1 MRLNY
6 APQPQQTPMQQN
18 PQQPQQPMQPQVQQ
32 QTDEDNEDIGYFSP
46 KTSDKYS
53 TFINMQQVANAALGK
68 NNGTINEKLPDAN
81 PMQPAN
87 KGDRYDV

>member
-6 APQPQQTPMQQN
+6 TPSTI
-18 PQQPQQPMQPQVQQ
+18 QQPQAQQVQQ
-32 QTDEDNEDIGYFSP
+32 PVEQQVQAQDIGYFTP

-53 TFINMQQVANAALGK
+53 TFIGMQQVANAALGK
-68 NNGTINEKLPDAN
+68 NNGTISEKLQDVN
-81 PMQPAN
+81 PLQPAN

>member
-6 APQPQQTPMQQN
+6 APPQQTPMQQN
-18 PQQPQQPMQPQVQQ
+18 QQQQIPPQPQVQQ
-32 QTDEDNEDIGYFSP
+32 PQTDEDIGYFSP

>member
-6 APQPQQTPMQQN
+6 APPQQQNQQQT
-18 PQQPQQPMQPQVQQ
+18 QQQIPSQIPQPQVQQ
-32 QTDEDNEDIGYFSP
+32 PDEDIGYFSP

-81 PMQPAN
+81 PLQPAN

>member
-1 MRLNY
+1 
-6 APQPQQTPMQQN
+6 MQQN
-18 PQQPQQPMQPQVQQ
+18 QQQQPVQQQQQQIPQQPQ
-32 QTDEDNEDIGYFSP
+32 TDEDIGFFSP

-53 TFINMQQVANAALGK
+53 TFISMQQVANAALGK
-68 NNGTINEKLPDAN
+68 NNGTINEKLPDVN

>member
-6 APQPQQTPMQQN
+6 APPMQQPMQQN
-18 PQQPQQPMQPQVQQ
+18 QQPTQQTVQPQQP
-32 QTDEDNEDIGYFSP
+32 DEDIGYFSP

-68 NNGTINEKLPDAN
+68 NGNISEKLQDVN
-81 PMQPAN
+81 PLQPAN

>member
-6 APQPQQTPMQQN
+6 TPSTI
-18 PQQPQQPMQPQVQQ
+18 QQPQAQQVQQ
-32 QTDEDNEDIGYFSP
+32 PKAEEIGYFTP

-53 TFINMQQVANAALGK
+53 TFIGMQQVANAALGK
-68 NNGTINEKLPDAN
+68 NNGTINEKLQDVN
-81 PMQPAN
+81 PLQPAN

>member
-6 APQPQQTPMQQN
+6 APPQQQNQQQT
-18 PQQPQQPMQPQVQQ
+18 QQQIPSQIPQPQVQQ
-32 QTDEDNEDIGYFSP
+32 ADEDIGYFSP

-68 NNGTINEKLPDAN
+68 NNGTINEKLQDVN
-81 PMQPAN
+81 PLQPAN

>member
-6 APQPQQTPMQQN
+6 TPSTI
-18 PQQPQQPMQPQVQQ
+18 QQPQAQVQPQ
-32 QTDEDNEDIGYFSP
+32 TDEDIGYFTP

-53 TFINMQQVANAALGK
+53 TFIGMQQVANAALGK
-68 NNGTINEKLPDAN
+68 NNGTINEKLQDVN
-81 PMQPAN
+81 PLQPAN

>member
-6 APQPQQTPMQQN
+6 APSTIQ
-18 PQQPQQPMQPQVQQ
+18 QQPIQPQVQPQ
-32 QTDEDNEDIGYFSP
+32 AEDIGYFTP

-53 TFINMQQVANAALGK
+53 TFIGMQQVANAALGK
-68 NNGTINEKLPDAN
+68 NNGTINEKLQDIN
-81 PMQPAN
+81 PLQPAN

>member
-6 APQPQQTPMQQN
+6 APPMQQPMQQN
-18 PQQPQQPMQPQVQQ
+18 QQQPVQQ
-32 QTDEDNEDIGYFSP
+32 QQIPPQPDEDNEDIGYFSP

>member
-6 APQPQQTPMQQN
+6 TPSTIQ
-18 PQQPQQPMQPQVQQ
+18 QQPQQVQPQPE
-32 QTDEDNEDIGYFSP
+32 TEEEIGYFTP

-53 TFINMQQVANAALGK
+53 TFIGMQQVANAALGK
-68 NNGTINEKLPDAN
+68 NNGTINEKLQDVN
-81 PMQPAN
+81 PLQPAN

>member
-6 APQPQQTPMQQN
+6 APPMQQPMQQN
-18 PQQPQQPMQPQVQQ
+18 QQQPQQPQQPVQPQ
-32 QTDEDNEDIGYFSP
+32 QTDEDIGYFSP

-68 NNGTINEKLPDAN
+68 NGNISEKLQDVN
-81 PMQPAN
+81 PLQPAN

>member
-6 APQPQQTPMQQN
+6 TPSTIQ
-18 PQQPQQPMQPQVQQ
+18 QPQVQAQ
-32 QTDEDNEDIGYFSP
+32 PQPETEEIGYFSP

-53 TFINMQQVANAALGK
+53 TFIGMQQVANTALGK
-68 NNGTINEKLPDAN
+68 NNGTINEKLQDIN
-81 PMQPAN
+81 PLQPAN

>member
-6 APQPQQTPMQQN
+6 TPSMQQN
-18 PQQPQQPMQPQVQQ
+18 QQPQQIPQQPVQSQVQQ
-32 QTDEDNEDIGYFSP
+32 PDEDIGYFSP

-68 NNGTINEKLPDAN
+68 NGNISEKLQDVN
-81 PMQPAN
+81 PLQPAN

>member
-6 APQPQQTPMQQN
+6 APQQQQTQQ
-18 PQQPQQPMQPQVQQ
+18 PLQPVQPQPQQQP
-32 QTDEDNEDIGYFSP
+32 EDEDIGYFSP

-53 TFINMQQVANAALGK
+53 TFINMQVANAALGK

>member
-6 APQPQQTPMQQN
+6 TPSTIQ
-18 PQQPQQPMQPQVQQ
+18 QQPQQVQQPQPQA
-32 QTDEDNEDIGYFSP
+32 EDIGYFTP

-53 TFINMQQVANAALGK
+53 TFIGMQQVANAALGK
-68 NNGTINEKLPDAN
+68 NNGTINEKLQDVN
-81 PMQPAN
+81 PLQPAN

>member
-6 APQPQQTPMQQN
+6 TPSTIQ
-18 PQQPQQPMQPQVQQ
+18 QQPQQVQPQPE
-32 QTDEDNEDIGYFSP
+32 TEEIGYFTP

-53 TFINMQQVANAALGK
+53 TFIGMQQVANAALGK
-68 NNGTINEKLPDAN
+68 NNGTINEKLQDVN
-81 PMQPAN
+81 PLQPAN

>member
-6 APQPQQTPMQQN
+6 APPMQQPMQQN
-18 PQQPQQPMQPQVQQ
+18 QQQTQPQQPVQPQP
-32 QTDEDNEDIGYFSP
+32 TDEDIGFFSP

-68 NNGTINEKLPDAN
+68 NGNISEKLQDVN

>member
-6 APQPQQTPMQQN
+6 TPSTIQQQPQA
-18 PQQPQQPMQPQVQQ
+18 QPQQPE
-32 QTDEDNEDIGYFSP
+32 TEEIGYFTP

-53 TFINMQQVANAALGK
+53 TFIGMQQVANAALGK
-68 NNGTINEKLPDAN
+68 NNGTINEKLQDIN
-81 PMQPAN
+81 PLQPAN

>member
-6 APQPQQTPMQQN
+6 MPSTIQ
-18 PQQPQQPMQPQVQQ
+18 QQPQQVQQ
-32 QTDEDNEDIGYFSP
+32 SQTDEDIGYFTP

-53 TFINMQQVANAALGK
+53 TFIGMQQVANAALGK
-68 NNGTINEKLPDAN
+68 NNGTINEKLQDVN
-81 PMQPAN
+81 PLQPAN

>member
-6 APQPQQTPMQQN
+6 APPMQQN
-18 PQQPQQPMQPQVQQ
+18 QQQTQQQIPSQISQPQVQQ
-32 QTDEDNEDIGYFSP
+32 PDEDIGYFSP

-68 NNGTINEKLPDAN
+68 NGNISEKLQDVN
-81 PMQPAN
+81 PIQPAN

>member
-6 APQPQQTPMQQN
+6 TPSTI
-18 PQQPQQPMQPQVQQ
+18 QQPQAQQAQQVQQ
-32 QTDEDNEDIGYFSP
+32 PQTDEDIGYFTP

-53 TFINMQQVANAALGK
+53 TFIGMQQVANAALGK
-68 NNGTINEKLPDAN
+68 NNGTINEKLQDVN
-81 PMQPAN
+81 PLQPAN

>member
-6 APQPQQTPMQQN
+6 TPSTIQ
-18 PQQPQQPMQPQVQQ
+18 QQPQQVQQ
-32 QTDEDNEDIGYFSP
+32 PVETQTEDIGYFTP

-53 TFINMQQVANAALGK
+53 TFIGMQQVANAALGK
-68 NNGTINEKLPDAN
+68 NNGTINEKLQDVN
-81 PMQPAN
+81 PLQPAN

>member
-6 APQPQQTPMQQN
+6 APPMQQN
-18 PQQPQQPMQPQVQQ
+18 QQPQQIPQPQVQQ
-32 QTDEDNEDIGYFSP
+32 TDEDIGYFTP

-53 TFINMQQVANAALGK
+53 TFIGMQQVANAALGK
-68 NNGTINEKLPDAN
+68 NNGTINEKLQDVN
-81 PMQPAN
+81 PLQPAN

>member
-6 APQPQQTPMQQN
+6 TPSTIQQQPIQPQQV
-18 PQQPQQPMQPQVQQ
+18 QQPEA
-32 QTDEDNEDIGYFSP
+32 DEEIGYFTP

-53 TFINMQQVANAALGK
+53 TFIGMQQVANAALGK
-68 NNGTINEKLPDAN
+68 NNGTINEKLQDVN
-81 PMQPAN
+81 PLQPAN

>member
-6 APQPQQTPMQQN
+6 APP
-18 PQQPQQPMQPQVQQ
+18 QPQQPVQQQIPQPQVQQ
-32 QTDEDNEDIGYFSP
+32 PDEDIGYFSP

>member
-6 APQPQQTPMQQN
+6 APPMQQPMQQN
-18 PQQPQQPMQPQVQQ
+18 QQQPVQQQQIPPQPQVQQ
-32 QTDEDNEDIGYFSP
+32 PDEDIGYFSP

-68 NNGTINEKLPDAN
+68 NGNINEKLQDVN
-81 PMQPAN
+81 PLQPAN

>member
-6 APQPQQTPMQQN
+6 APPMQQPMQQNQQPQQT
-18 PQQPQQPMQPQVQQ
+18 
-32 QTDEDNEDIGYFSP
+32 DEDIGYFSP

-53 TFINMQQVANAALGK
+53 TFIGMQQVANAALGK
-68 NNGTINEKLPDAN
+68 NNGTINEKLQDVN
-81 PMQPAN
+81 PLQPAN

>member
-6 APQPQQTPMQQN
+6 APPMQQPQQQPMQQN
-18 PQQPQQPMQPQVQQ
+18 QQPQQQ
-32 QTDEDNEDIGYFSP
+32 QTQPADEDIGYFSP

>member
-6 APQPQQTPMQQN
+6 TPSTIQQPIQPQQT
-18 PQQPQQPMQPQVQQ
+18 QQPA
-32 QTDEDNEDIGYFSP
+32 NEDIGYFSP

-53 TFINMQQVANAALGK
+53 TFIGMQQVANAALGK
-68 NNGTINEKLPDAN
+68 NNGTISEKLQDVN
-81 PMQPAN
+81 PLQPAN

>member
-6 APQPQQTPMQQN
+6 TPSTIQQQ
-18 PQQPQQPMQPQVQQ
+18 QVQQ
-32 QTDEDNEDIGYFSP
+32 PDEDNEDIGYFSP

-68 NNGTINEKLPDAN
+68 NGNINEKLQDVN

>member
-6 APQPQQTPMQQN
+6 TPSTIQQQPIQPQQA
-18 PQQPQQPMQPQVQQ
+18 QQP
-32 QTDEDNEDIGYFSP
+32 EAEDIGYFTP

-53 TFINMQQVANAALGK
+53 TFIGMQQVANAALGK
-68 NNGTINEKLPDAN
+68 NNGTINEKLQDVN
-81 PMQPAN
+81 PLQPAN

>member
-6 APQPQQTPMQQN
+6 TPSTIQ
-18 PQQPQQPMQPQVQQ
+18 QQPQQVQQPQ
-32 QTDEDNEDIGYFSP
+32 TDEDIGYFTP

-53 TFINMQQVANAALGK
+53 TFIGMQQVANAALGK
-68 NNGTINEKLPDAN
+68 NNGTINEKLQDVN
-81 PMQPAN
+81 PLQPAN

>member
-6 APQPQQTPMQQN
+6 TPSTIQQ
-18 PQQPQQPMQPQVQQ
+18 QPQVQQ
-32 QTDEDNEDIGYFSP
+32 PQPPVQQQQTQPADEDIGFFSP
-46 KTSDKYS
+46 KTTDKYS
-53 TFINMQQVANAALGK
+53 TFINMQQVANAALGR

>member
-6 APQPQQTPMQQN
+6 APPMQQPMQQN
-18 PQQPQQPMQPQVQQ
+18 QQPMQQPLQQNQQPQAQ
-32 QTDEDNEDIGYFSP
+32 QTDEDIGFFSP

-68 NNGTINEKLPDAN
+68 NGNISEKLQDVN
-81 PMQPAN
+81 PIQPAN

>member
-6 APQPQQTPMQQN
+6 TPPMQQPMQQN
-18 PQQPQQPMQPQVQQ
+18 QQPQQPVQPQ
-32 QTDEDNEDIGYFSP
+32 QTDEDIGYFSP

>member
-1 MRLNY
+1 M
-6 APQPQQTPMQQN
+6 QPQQIS
-18 PQQPQQPMQPQVQQ
+18 QPLVQQ
-32 QTDEDNEDIGYFSP
+32 QQQPDEDIGFFSP

-68 NNGTINEKLPDAN
+68 NNGTINEKLPDVN

>member
-6 APQPQQTPMQQN
+6 APPMQQN
-18 PQQPQQPMQPQVQQ
+18 QQPQQPVQPQ
-32 QTDEDNEDIGYFSP
+32 QTDEDIGYFSP